1 MGRHV
6 FGPVPSRRLGRSL
19 GVDLVPFKTCSYDC
33 IYCQLGRTTC
43 PTTERRAWVD
53 VGEVLKE
60 VDSYLASSAEPPD
73 WITLSGSGEP
83 TLHSGIGD
91 VIDGIRGFSRIPIA
105 VLTNGSL
112 LWRED
117 VRNQLS
123 AADLVIPS
131 LDAGDP
137 GTFQAVNRPHE
148 DLDFARM
155 VAGLGAFRR
164 AFRGRYWLEVMLVRG
179 FTDTPEAIERIAC
192 LARDIGPDRIQIN
205 TVVRPPA
212 ESNALPVSP
221 ETLADLLPAFGPG
234 AEVIAA
240 HVPALDHV
248 ARTSGTRD
256 LLDLLRRRPCSAEDI
271 ATGLGIHPAEV
282 GKILA
287 SLLASGAVEA
297 VPQAGRQFF
306 RLTGKG

>member
-6 FGPVPSRRLGRSL
+6 FGPVASRRLGRSL

-43 PTTERRAWVD
+43 LTAERRAWVD
-53 VGEVLKE
+53 VGEVLAE
-60 VDSYLASSAEPPD
+60 VYTHLASSAEPPD

-83 TLHSGIGD
+83 TLHSGLDDLIA
-91 VIDGIRGFSRIPIA
+91 GIRAFSRIPIA

-112 LWRED
+112 LWQED

-137 GTFQAVNRPHE
+137 ATFQAVNRPHE
-148 DLDFARM
+148 NLDFGRM
-155 VAGLGAFRR
+155 VAGLRAFRR

-192 LARDIGPDRIQIN
+192 LARDIGPDRIQLN

-212 ESNALPVSP
+212 ESNALPMPP

-240 HVPALDHV
+240 QVPALDHV
-248 ARTSGTRD
+248 AGTAGTRE
-256 LLDLLRRRPCSAEDI
+256 LLELLRRSPCSAEDI
-271 ATGLGIHPAEV
+271 AAGLGIHPAEV

-287 SLLASGAVEA
+287 SLLAHGAVEA
-297 VPQAGRQFF
+297 IPQAGRQFF